1 VLALLL
7 SSPVVGWT
15 AADGWELFGAEQVGA
30 SRAQISQQVQLDC
43 QPVAG
48 EADTLNCKPVPGA
61 VQTFGGV
68 PFQRLELTFRD
79 ERLEKVAG
87 RLHESHFEAL
97 EHFVTQRLG
106 EGQNCSYVFRGGMG
120 AAEFVN
126 RIRLWRSAGYALVI
140 QQFQG
145 KIDRSVFSYGTEAA
159 MSDLV
164 KEKTAYPPGSRRD
177 L

>member
-7 SSPVVGWT
+7 SSPVVGW
-15 AADGWELFGAEQVGA
+15 AAEDGWELFGVDWVGA

-43 QPVAG
+43 QPVDG
-48 EADTLNCKPVPGA
+48 EASTLNCRPAPGA
-61 VQTFGGV
+61 VQTFGGA

-87 RLHESHFEAL
+87 RLHESQFEAL
-97 EHFVTQRLG
+97 ERFVTQRLG
-106 EGQNCSYVFRGGMG
+106 EGQNCSYVFRSGM
-120 AAEFVN
+120 AAESVN
-126 RIRLWRSAGYALVI
+126 RIRLWRHARYALVI

-145 KIDRSVFSYGTEAA
+145 KIDRSMFSYGTEAA

-164 KEKTAYPPGSRRD
+164 RQKTAYPPGSRRD